1 MKCTSTTGPL
11 LTLRSV
17 FPPSA
22 PVSPSGLKPSSRFF
36 LSPGSWVCGRAGVR
50 AELFRKSAPDL
61 RVAQPLHIQ
70 PRQLRGD
77 LLWPQGKEEHSPAQ
91 RQPALLP
98 PGPPA
103 GAQRHP
109 HTVWRAAIA
118 RGQVKTEGRQEHTAA
133 TEGRQRLRF
142 EVFSQILALF
152 GLSPCGVKPCWTL
165 EGLEILC
172 PPLCTSKHLKSYSWK
187 LVVCIFQQH
196 SNIFNMLVLF
206 FC

>member
-142 EVFSQILALF
+142 EVFSQILT
-152 GLSPCGVKPCWTL
+152 TL
-165 EGLEILC
+165 TFSMWCKAMLNAWRFRDTVSSSVHLEAFEKL
-172 PPLCTSKHLKSYSWK
+172 LLKTSCVYFSTT
-187 LVVCIFQQH
+187 FQH
-196 SNIFNMLVLF
+196 I
-206 FC
+206 